1 MQLGVVWPSSTPDR
15 PLVSSKTWSSDE
27 KKKENFIHFFFRF
40 DAYRTN
46 QLMTQNDDDDDD
58 TNHVH
63 TVVHS
68 LERDWVMMESYSC
81 CSSWAIINPFSLFS
95 SLLFYYNTA
104 RRLMMCDDA
113 LCWCR
118 PSYVR
123 GGTVWNINDHRLHGS
138 VKGEER
144 RGKGGKDH
152 RKKRKKSSSNIMCNE
167 NKARNSW
174 DGAARD
180 ASSQQLAALGARHLY
195 CNPQCLVVEWESER
209 ERDGGES
216 FIAAQLWIGCISIFI
231 THIREREGERGC
243 VRTKRKG
250 HISWLEHQHSRSFS
264 HSHPSRQGR
273 LLSPW

>member
-46 QLMTQNDDDDDD
+46 QLMTQNDDDDD
-58 TNHVH
+58 TNNVH
-63 TVVHS
+63 TVVHP

-138 VKGEER
+138 VKGVKGEER
-144 RGKGGKDH
+144 
-152 RKKRKKSSSNIMCNE
+152 
-167 NKARNSW
+167 
-174 DGAARD
+174 
-180 ASSQQLAALGARHLY
+180 
-195 CNPQCLVVEWESER
+195 
-209 ERDGGES
+209 
-216 FIAAQLWIGCISIFI
+216 
-231 THIREREGERGC
+231 GERIIE
-243 VRTKRKG
+243 RKERN
-250 HISWLEHQHSRSFS
+250 HRRI
-264 HSHPSRQGR
+264 
-273 LLSPW
+273 